1 MFVSLPHQITMPQFP
16 CPNEL
21 HPNHIPTC
29 TPLAPLM
36 LIPAETDAQA
46 SPPAHFT
53 ETEPALP
60 SIVSPATAQVSHIDP
75 LPVPTNNHSMVTRS
89 KNNIHRPIQSS
100 DDFIC
105 YPLPKA
111 LTAALVPTKTKP
123 TSYSQA
129 SKFMHRREVMNQEF
143 LVLIHNGTWS
153 LVSPPTYANIVGCR
167 WIYKIKRKADGA
179 TERYKACLVAKGF
192 HQ

>member
-1 MFVSLPHQITMPQFP
+1 
-16 CPNEL
+16 
-21 HPNHIPTC
+21 
-29 TPLAPLM
+29 
-36 LIPAETDAQA
+36 
-46 SPPAHFT
+46 
-53 ETEPALP
+53 
-60 SIVSPATAQVSHIDP
+60 
-75 LPVPTNNHSMVTRS
+75 MVTRS

-153 LVSPPTYANIVGCR
+153 LVSLPHMQILLD
-167 WIYKIKRKADGA
+167 ADGF
-179 TERYKACLVAKGF
+179 TKSKERQMELLSDIRLA
-192 HQ
+192 